1 MVEKTTNFLRIIQL
15 SYKSVF
21 PEMQGRGYI
30 NTIII
35 SPVLFAFMLAL
46 AGKYLARPEVA
57 ETYFVGMASYVLAQT
72 VVQWIFNSVP
82 IDRYYGTLSILFAS
96 PANRILLYLSR
107 AGIHWLNGIVIFAV
121 NLFYLWLLLG
131 LDLSRLNWL
140 TASLSVVLMAISAAA
155 FGLFIGNFAI
165 LTKDS
170 MFGQIFASGLLL
182 LLTGAVIPV
191 EALPASLAQFSRLVP
206 VTHGLAAFREA
217 VTGAGASSVA
227 DLLAGELAV
236 ALGYGLAGYL
246 IFRLAEMYATRLGS
260 LEQQIE

>member
-1 MVEKTTNFLRIIQL
+1 MTNFLRIIQL

-35 SPVLFAFMLAL
+35 SPVLFALMLAL
-46 AGKYLARPEVA
+46 AGKYVARPEVA

-82 IDRYYGTLSILFAS
+82 IDRYYGTLSVLFAS
-96 PANRILLYLSR
+96 PANRVLLYLSR

-155 FGLFIGNFAI
+155 FGLFIGNVAI
-165 LTKDS
+165 LTRDG
-170 MFGQIFASGLLL
+170 MYGQIFASGLLL
-182 LLTGAVIPV
+182 LLTGAVIPIG
-191 EALPASLAQFSRLVP
+191 ELPASLAQLSWLVP
-206 VTHGLAAFREA
+206 ITHGLAAFREA
-217 VTGAGASSVA
+217 VTGASVSSVA
-227 DLLAGELAV
+227 HLLAGELAV
-236 ALGYGLAGYL
+236 ALSYGLVGYL
-246 IFRLAEMYATRLGS
+246 IFRLAEMHATRLGS
-260 LEQQIE
+260 LEQPVE